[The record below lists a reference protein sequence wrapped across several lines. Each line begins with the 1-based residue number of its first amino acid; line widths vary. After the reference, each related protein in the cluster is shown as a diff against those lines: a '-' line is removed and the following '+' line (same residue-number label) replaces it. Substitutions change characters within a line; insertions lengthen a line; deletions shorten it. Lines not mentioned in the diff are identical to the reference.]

1 MHMDQQGEDMHQHE
15 LMELIYAGYNPGDMS
30 VTQPHYQMAQ
40 FNNNI
45 SEMSPSVNLT
55 WPHPQDTMM
64 MPDLSMLPT
73 SLNQSGHC
81 LNTDE
86 WTLDDVLKTEIL
98 DVPGLEDT
106 PQSNTITPSTDHLE
120 PVTPTQNPISLT
132 AIPGAKL
139 DTERPPKRH
148 RLQVPQITDGP
159 DGHLVSLL
167 SDPTFKYQGHI
178 VSLSHSFD
186 LRQQY
191 DRLSIQRGRNT
202 TSPEQD
208 ESFPN
213 TDDEFRGRIREIFE
227 AICDWTDLREWRA
240 KMGQKRVREWLAEVA
255 QQRRSQGLDDDLSKL
270 SDKELMP
277 PANRMPSMKEQWK
290 NVIHRTMSDIEIE
303 LLCAQILASPS
314 PSLLHLTSNS
324 ATEPGHGCSKGPQHD
339 SNDRILNAFRD
350 NKVLIHSAIRA
361 PWITRITNSPHSETR
376 RKYQNKAG
384 NDRKRTLIEQG
395 GSEKKK
401 AKAESMSPL

>member
-1 MHMDQQGEDMHQHE
+1 MHMDQQGEDMQPHE
-15 LMELIYAGYNPGDMS
+15 LIELLYAGYSVGDMS
-30 VTQPHYQMAQ
+30 VTQTHFQMPQ

-45 SEMSPSVNLT
+45 TETPPPMDLA

-64 MPDLSMLPT
+64 MPDLGMLSAP
-73 SLNQSGHC
+73 LNQSGHC
-81 LNTDE
+81 LDTNE

-106 PQSNTITPSTDHLE
+106 PLTNTITPSTDRLE
-120 PVTPTQNPISLT
+120 PVTPTQHPISLT

-167 SDPTFKYQGHI
+167 GDPTFKYQGHI
-178 VSLSHSFD
+178 VSLTHANN

-191 DRLSIQRGRNT
+191 DLLSTQRGRNT

-213 TDDEFRGRIREIFE
+213 TDEEFRGRVREIFE

-240 KMGQKRVREWLAEVA
+240 KMGQKRVRDWLAEVA
-255 QQRRSQGLDDDLSKL
+255 RQRRSQGLDDDLSKL

-277 PANRMPSMKEQWK
+277 PADRMPSMKDQWK

-303 LLCAQILASPS
+303 LLCAQILKQAMAAQKGLNTTPMW
-314 PSLLHLTSNS
+314 SNNETQWEEFS
-324 ATEPGHGCSKGPQHD
+324 T
-339 SNDRILNAFRD
+339 F
-350 NKVLIHSAIRA
+350 
-361 PWITRITNSPHSETR
+361 SER
-376 RKYQNKAG
+376 
-384 NDRKRTLIEQG
+384 
-395 GSEKKK
+395 
-401 AKAESMSPL
+401 

>member
-1 MHMDQQGEDMHQHE
+1 MHMDQQEDGMLQHD
-15 LMELIYAGYNPGDMS
+15 LIQLLCPVYNLDGTPM
-30 VTQPHYQMAQ
+30 QAHFQIPQ
-40 FNNNI
+40 FDNNI
-45 SEMSPSVNLT
+45 SEVPPPTTHVHPDPPNPLGMSGLGMV
-55 WPHPQDTMM
+55 
-64 MPDLSMLPT
+64 PT
-73 SLNQSGHC
+73 TPIILDGHC
-81 LNTDE
+81 PGGNE
-86 WTLDDVLKTEIL
+86 WMLQNFLKTEAL
-98 DVPGLEDT
+98 DMPGLDNT
-106 PQSNTITPSTDHLE
+106 LPSHTITPCTERLE
-120 PVTPTQNPISLT
+120 PVTPTQYPISLT
-132 AIPGAKL
+132 AVPGTKP
-139 DTERPPKRH
+139 DTDRPPKRH
-148 RLQVPQITDGP
+148 RLQAPQITDGP

-167 SDPTFKYQGHI
+167 GQSTFKYQGHI
-178 VSLSHSFD
+178 ISLAHANN

-191 DRLSIQRGRNT
+191 DLLSCQRDRNT

-255 QQRRSQGLDDDLSKL
+255 QQRRSLGLDDDLSKL
-270 SDKELMP
+270 SDKELQP

-290 NVIHRTMSDIEIE
+290 NVIHRTMSDVEIE
-303 LLCAQILASPS
+303 LLCAQIL
-314 PSLLHLTSNS
+314 
-324 ATEPGHGCSKGPQHD
+324 
-339 SNDRILNAFRD
+339 D

-401 AKAESMSPL
+401 AKAESMSPF

>member
-15 LMELIYAGYNPGDMS
+15 LMELIYAGYSPGDMS
-30 VTQPHYQMAQ
+30 VTQPPYQMTQ
-40 FNNNI
+40 FNNI
-45 SEMSPSVNLT
+45 SEMPPSVNLA

-64 MPDLSMLPT
+64 VPDLSMLPT

-81 LNTDE
+81 LNTNE

-106 PQSNTITPSTDHLE
+106 PPSNTITPSTDHLE

-132 AIPGAKL
+132 SVPGAKL

-178 VSLSHSFD
+178 ISLNHSFD

-191 DRLSIQRGRNT
+191 DGLSIQRGRNT

-255 QQRRSQGLDDDLSKL
+255 QQRKSQGLDDDLSKL

-303 LLCAQILASPS
+303 LLCAQILASPP
-314 PSLLHLTSNS
+314 PSLLHLSSN
-324 ATEPGHGCSKGPQHD
+324 
-339 SNDRILNAFRD
+339 RD

>member
-1 MHMDQQGEDMHQHE
+1 MHMDQQEKDMLQHD
-15 LMELIYAGYNPGDMS
+15 LIQLLCPVYNLDGSPMQAHFQ
-30 VTQPHYQMAQ
+30 VPQ
-40 FNNNI
+40 FDNNI
-45 SEMSPSVNLT
+45 SEMPPPAT
-55 WPHPQDTMM
+55 YGCPHPPTPLRMS
-64 MPDLSMLPT
+64 DLGIVPT
-73 SLNQSGHC
+73 TPIILDGHC
-81 LNTDE
+81 PGGNE
-86 WTLDDVLKTEIL
+86 WMLQNFLKTEVL
-98 DVPGLEDT
+98 DMPGLDNT
-106 PQSNTITPSTDHLE
+106 PLSHTITPCTERLE
-120 PVTPTQNPISLT
+120 PVTPAQYPISLT
-132 AIPGAKL
+132 AVPGTKL
-139 DTERPPKRH
+139 DTDRPPKRH
-148 RLQVPQITDGP
+148 RLQAPQITDGP

-167 SDPTFKYQGHI
+167 GESTFKYQGHI
-178 VSLSHSFD
+178 ISLTHANN

-191 DRLSIQRGRNT
+191 DLLSCQRDRNT

-255 QQRRSQGLDDDLSKL
+255 QQRRSLGLDDDLSKL
-270 SDKELMP
+270 SDKELQP
-277 PANRMPSMKEQWK
+277 PANRMPSIKEQWK
-290 NVIHRTMSDIEIE
+290 NVIHRTMSDVEIE
-303 LLCAQILASPS
+303 LLCAQIL
-314 PSLLHLTSNS
+314 
-324 ATEPGHGCSKGPQHD
+324 
-339 SNDRILNAFRD
+339 D

-401 AKAESMSPL
+401 AKAEPMSPF